1 MSSPFPFRLAC
12 VAVLSLGLRGATPEE
27 SVPPRRTI
35 QTSAHRGEHLQHPEN
50 SLQSIQ
56 ASIDAGMDFV
66 ELDVR
71 TTADGHLVLMHDATV
86 NRMTNGKGPVSKM
99 TLAEIKRLDLGA
111 RFPGK
116 FPDCR
121 VPTFDEALDLAK
133 GRIGIYVDTKDAT
146 SEALVKAI
154 DRHGMGQSVMFWSEK
169 VPFLKSI
176 LALRPKWVVM
186 PEAFNPAHVQKLL
199 EELHPQVIGYDER
212 DFNAATVDTAK
223 QAGTG
228 PFGLAIS
235 PSGRRIVT
243 ANGGPDRFSLTFL
256 EQHNDLWTTRQ
267 LAIHPLKPDADDW
280 KSTFM
285 GLAFDGED
293 LLYASEGDSGQVRG
307 IEPSTGRRVRRFDL
321 NVNGA
326 LDSYSGDLAFD
337 AVRKILYIVDQA
349 HFRVAVF
356 DVKTGVMLASVPVG
370 RLPFALALSS
380 DQRRLYVTNLG
391 MFSYRPMPG
400 ADAKRARETGLPF
413 PAFGFP
419 SRDAYGG
426 AMRRNASGQSIV
438 VPGLGDPNVV
448 ESNSLCV
455 IDVADPVHARVVKFV
470 RTGLPF
476 GKASLGG
483 SSPSGVVATQDRIY
497 VSNANNDSIS
507 VIDAQ
512 SLEVSKE
519 LPLRIAGLE
528 RLRGVMPIGLAY
540 HAGRKQLFIAEA
552 GINAIGVVDT
562 ETLKLLGHIPAGW
575 FPTRPALFGDTL
587 YVSNAKG
594 HGIGPNA
601 TLSGPLPNS
610 FQLERRK
617 GSLSRY
623 QLPGVAALPALSQ
636 TMLANNGFVPLT
648 DAPPMPPQIKHIVI
662 IVKEN
667 RTFDEVFG
675 DLAGAPQL
683 ARYGRSITPNH
694 HAMADRWAISSNF
707 YADSEVSAD
716 GHHWLVGSYP
726 NAWTESTMMAA
737 YGDAKQFRL
746 TAEAPGRL
754 SFAESNSSV
763 HPEDQLEAGTLWHH
777 LERGHISFR
786 NFGEGFELAGVDEGV
801 GLQPTGE
808 RVLTNM
814 PMPDPLYRNTSRD
827 YPNYNTNIPDQ
838 FRATQFVKEI
848 DRLYRKPSKPLP
860 QLLFI
865 HLPDDHTADPRP
877 EDGYPVRASYVAD
890 NDYALGRIVE
900 YLSHSPWWKDM
911 AIFVT
916 EDDAGGGV
924 DHVDAHRTVMMVLS
938 PYARKGYVA
947 RTNSSFTG
955 MLKTVFQ
962 ALGLPPLNLFDAAAT
977 TLSECF
983 TNVPDFSPYN
993 VLPANMQVFDPRK
1006 AREPMYPKPSP
1017 RMDDPEELRREHQ
1030 TESPKT
1036 HPNNR

>member
-1 MSSPFPFRLAC
+1 MW
-12 VAVLSLGLRGATPEE
+12 
-27 SVPPRRTI
+27 
-35 QTSAHRGEHLQHPEN
+35 
-50 SLQSIQ
+50 
-56 ASIDAGMDFV
+56 
-66 ELDVR
+66 
-71 TTADGHLVLMHDATV
+71 
-86 NRMTNGKGPVSKM
+86 KG
-99 TLAEIKRLDLGA
+99 I
-111 RFPGK
+111 
-116 FPDCR
+116 
-121 VPTFDEALDLAK
+121 
-133 GRIGIYVDTKDAT
+133 
-146 SEALVKAI
+146 
-154 DRHGMGQSVMFWSEK
+154 HW
-169 VPFLKSI
+169 
-176 LALRPKWVVM
+176 LALALSVYAADYRTPAGPRPAKRTEVGAGSVI
-186 PEAFNPAHVQKLL
+186 PGGRLL
-199 EELHPQVIGYDER
+199 SPY
-212 DFNAATVDTAK
+212 
-223 QAGTG
+223 GTQYTTGPG
-228 PFGLAIS
+228 PFGLAVS
-235 PSGRRIVT
+235 PSGHRIVT
-243 ANGGPDRFSLTFL
+243 ANGGPDRFSLTLL
-256 EQHNDLWTTRQ
+256 EQRNDSWSTRQ
-267 LAIHPLKPDADDW
+267 IAIHPLKPDADDW

-293 LLYASEGDSGQVRG
+293 LLYASEGDSGQVRALDLT
-307 IEPSTGRRVRRFDL
+307 TGRRVRRFDL

-326 LDSYSGDLAFD
+326 QDSYTGDLAFD
-337 AVRKILYIVDQA
+337 AARKILYVVDQA
-349 HFRVAVF
+349 HFRIAVF
-356 DVKTGVMLASVPVG
+356 DVTTGSMLASVRVG
-370 RLPFALALSS
+370 RLPFALALSP
-380 DQRRLYVTNLG
+380 DQQRLYVTNVG
-391 MFSYRPMPG
+391 MFSYRPVPG
-400 ADAKRARETGLPF
+400 ANAKRARETGLTF

-419 SRDAYGG
+419 SHDALDG
-426 AMRRNASGQSIV
+426 AMRQNASGQSV
-438 VPGLGDPNVV
+438 AVPGLGDPNVP

-455 IDVADPVHARVVKFV
+455 IDVVNPAHARVVKFV

-476 GKASLGG
+476 GRDSLGG
-483 SSPSGVVATQDRIY
+483 SSPSGVVAASDRVY

-507 VIDAQ
+507 IIDAR
-512 SLEVSKE
+512 SLAVIKE

-540 HAGRKQLFIAEA
+540 HAGRKQLLIAEA
-552 GINAIGVVDT
+552 GINAVGVVDT
-562 ETLKLLGHIPAGW
+562 DTLKVLGHIPAGW
-575 FPTRPALFGDTL
+575 FPTRPALFQDTL

-601 TLSGPLPNS
+601 TISGPLPNS

-617 GSLSRY
+617 GSLSQY
-623 QLPGVAALPALSQ
+623 PLPDVAALPALSQ
-636 TMLANNGFVPLT
+636 TMLANNGFVPSND
-648 DAPPMPPQIKHIVI
+648 DALLPPQIRHVVI

-675 DLAGAPQL
+675 DMAGTPQL

-726 NAWTESTMMAA
+726 NAWTESTMMAG

-786 NFGEGFELAGVDEGV
+786 NFGEGFELAGVDEGI

-838 FRATQFVKEI
+838 FRATQFIKEI
-848 DRLYRKPSKPLP
+848 DRLYRKPASPLP

-877 EDGYPVRASYVAD
+877 EDGYPLRASYVAD
-890 NDYALGRIVE
+890 NDYALGRIVD

-911 AIFVT
+911 AVFVT

-924 DHVDAHRTVMMVLS
+924 DHVDAHRTVMMVLG
-938 PYARKGYVA
+938 PYARKGYMA

-962 ALGLPPLNLFDAAAT
+962 TLHLPPLNLFDAAAT
-977 TLSECF
+977 SLAECF
-983 TNVPDFSPYN
+983 TGVPDFTPYD
-993 VLPANMQVFDPRK
+993 VLPVDIHIFDPQK
-1006 AREPMYPKPSP
+1006 AREPMDPKPGP

-1030 TESPKT
+1030 IVSPKT
-1036 HPNNR
+1036 HPDNR